1 MQLLDGNYK
10 LGDAMKVLICNERFL
25 FRFGLDRVLMLIGKG
40 MAERDNDVYMMS
52 YWWDEPIVSQ
62 IAKKFIPV
70 PPPTDDY
77 ANANESTGKWL
88 ENQWHNLFSESE
100 KPDIVI
106 IGGWPFFQALEFFS
120 QVCQTVIFI
129 DAGAV
134 PLDGF
139 VGHSLL
145 IQQKLRN
152 FRQRYLPKAT
162 AILPISDFIAKSQ
175 TIVDRGNSD
184 GIHTVLLG
192 ADHMELSLWQAHM
205 VSKSSSTSFST
216 LTALK
221 ETGRTYILNL
231 GRWEPNC
238 YKNSEACFE
247 LMRRLVQRHPQAT
260 LLVLANPSD
269 MNIPEDLKEY
279 IKPIGFPDD
288 AELQEI
294 MKNVALGISVSLWEG
309 FNLPLAEM
317 QWLGRPALAFN
328 LAAHPE
334 VVVNPWFL
342 CADVA
347 EMVEKAGY
355 VLTGQ
360 IPDEVISAD
369 NYNKFRANF
378 RWEKV
383 IQTYCDYFE
392 NAVEASRDITPIL
405 IVDVTNSC
413 RDPANSG
420 VIRVTRQL
428 CRTLQKYCDPVF
440 VVWDWT
446 TEQYVLPSQD
456 GYSQLGQFNGPQIPT
471 YGKTVLEN
479 YGTISLAEFLAL
491 DPQTQNRP
499 VLLFLPETILDP
511 RAAKALAYAKKKNWK
526 SAAILYDLIP
536 VMYPQWCNHSVSD
549 IFPRYLETLAD
560 VDVIIPISEYSG
572 QCVLDYWHQH
582 NIKHGK
588 VNTALLPGEFGQ
600 NLRLKKM
607 PNLQSD
613 CVNILCV
620 STLEPRKNHHTLL
633 EACQVLAQQYP
644 ELNWRLT
651 LVGNRY
657 EGSPEI
663 YEAVQEASAKDARI
677 QWLGVVDDTTLHQ
690 LYEESTFTVYSS
702 LVEGFGMPVL
712 ESVWHGRACICHHQ
726 GVMAELAAGGGCV
739 VVDMT
744 DPQAL
749 AQAIYNL
756 SCDRTFLAK
765 LSQAAID
772 RKLKTW
778 EDYTQE
784 VLTALDL
791 EKTYTMLVNATNT
804 QTIDTI
810 CYKDL
815 LYPNCLLERWQMND
829 SERVA
834 LIGLLARHQPKCSI
848 EIGTY
853 YGGSLSL
860 ISQYSEM
867 VFSIDIDPEV
877 TSRVP
882 AMENVSFLTG
892 PSTTLLPL
900 LFQALD
906 EADIPIDFVLID
918 GDHSADGVRRDI
930 EIILKYVPK
939 RPMFVMMYDSFNPEC
954 RRGMMSARWQD
965 SPYVVWV
972 DVDFVPGRVVEGDN
986 NKFKGEMWGGLAL
999 ALISPTPRQG
1009 DLTLAASANG
1019 FYELALKNSC
1029 Y

>member
-1 MQLLDGNYK
+1 MQSSGGNHK

-25 FRFGLDRVLMLIGKG
+25 FRFGLDRVLILIGKG
-40 MAERDNDVYMMS
+40 MAERGNDVYMMS

-62 IAKKFIPV
+62 VAKKFIPV

-77 ANANESTGKWL
+77 ANANESTTKWL

-100 KPDIVI
+100 KPDVVI

-139 VGHSLL
+139 VGHPLL

-205 VSKSSSTSFST
+205 VSQSSNTNLST

-231 GRWEPNC
+231 GRWEPGC

-247 LMRRLVQRHPQAT
+247 VMRRLIQRHPQAT
-260 LLVLANPSD
+260 LLVLANQLD
-269 MNIPEDLKEY
+269 INIPEDLKKY
-279 IKPIGFPDD
+279 IKAIGFPDD

-347 EMVEKAGY
+347 EMAEKADY

-360 IPDEVISAD
+360 IPNEVISVD

-383 IQTYCDYFE
+383 IQTYCDYLE
-392 NAVEASRDITPIL
+392 NVVEASRDTTTPIL

-446 TEQYVLPSQD
+446 TEQYILPSQD
-456 GYSQLGQFNGPQIPT
+456 GYLQLGQFNGPQIPT
-471 YGKTVLEN
+471 HGKTVLDN

-499 VLLFLPETILDP
+499 ALLFLPETILDP
-511 RAAKALAYAKKKNWK
+511 RGTKALAYAKQKNWK

-536 VMYPQWCNHSVSD
+536 VMYPQWCNQSVSD
-549 IFPRYLETLAD
+549 IFPRYLETLSG
-560 VDVIIPISEYSG
+560 VDVIIPISDYSG
-572 QCVLDYWHQH
+572 VCVLDYWHQH

-600 NLRLKKM
+600 NLRLTKM

-620 STLEPRKNHHTLL
+620 STLEPRKNHLTLL

-657 EGSPEI
+657 EGAPEI
-663 YEAVQEASAKDARI
+663 SEAVQEASAKDSRI
-677 QWLGVVDDTTLHQ
+677 QWLGIVDDATLHQ
-690 LYEESTFTVYSS
+690 LYEGSTFTVYSS

-712 ESVWHGRACICHHQ
+712 ESVWHGRVCLCHCQ
-726 GVMAELAAGGGCV
+726 GVMAELAAGGGCM

-744 DPQAL
+744 DAQAL
-749 AQAIYNL
+749 AKAIYNL
-756 SCDRTFLAK
+756 SCDRTLLSE

-784 VLTALDL
+784 VLLALDL
-791 EKTYTMLVNATNT
+791 EKTYTVFVNRELNRNLK
-804 QTIDTI
+804 TIR
-810 CYKDL
+810 YEEL
-815 LYPNCLLERWQMND
+815 LYSNCLLDNWQMHD
-829 SERVA
+829 AERMA
-834 LIGLLARHQPKCSI
+834 LTGLLAKHQPKCSL
-848 EIGTY
+848 EIGTNE
-853 YGGSLSL
+853 GGSLSL

-867 VFSIDIDPEV
+867 VFSIDIDPGV
-877 TSRVP
+877 SSRI
-882 AMENVSFLTG
+882 ATMDNVSFVTG
-892 PSTTLLPL
+892 ASTTVLPL
-900 LFQALD
+900 LFQALN
-906 EADIPIDFVLID
+906 EADIPIDFMLLEA
-918 GDHSADGVRRDI
+918 DHSSNDLGKNI
-930 EIILKYVPK
+930 EIILTYVPK
-939 RPMFVMMYDSFNPEC
+939 QPMFFAIHNSFKAEH
-954 RRGMMSARWQD
+954 RHVIMTAKWHD
-965 SPYVVWV
+965 SPYIVWI
-972 DVDFVPGRVVEGDN
+972 DVDFVPGCITEGD
-986 NKFKGEMWGGLAL
+986 KLAKRETRGGLAL
-999 ALISPTPRQG
+999 ALFSPTPRHS
-1009 DLTLAASANG
+1009 DLRITASANSV
-1019 FYELALKNSC
+1019 YELALNSR